1 MQAKKIELI
10 EAQEAEL
17 ADASF
22 GDYPKE
28 DLLAYK
34 NKLAELKADLKKW
47 QDEAREE
54 DPREVGS
61 LLNVCLGKL
70 I

>member
-17 ADASF
+17 VDASF
-22 GDYPKE
+22 DDYPKE